1 MSDELSVDPEQLWL
15 AADRLR
21 GSIDSSDYK
30 HVVLGLIFLK
40 YISDAFEA
48 RRISLAE
55 ELASEGIPPAQV
67 ADHLEDRDEYTAEG
81 VFWVPLESRWNSLQ
95 KKAHRHEIASLID
108 DALHQIERENP
119 ELKGK
124 LPRDYARRGLG
135 ADRLGGLLDQ
145 ISNIAVG
152 TDEARTKDVLGRV
165 YEYFLSKFAAAEGKL
180 GGEFFTPSSVVR
192 LLVDMIEPFEG
203 RVYDPCCGSGGMFV
217 QSERFADAH
226 GGSRRAVSI
235 FGQESNPTTWRLAHM
250 NLAIRGIEANLGAQ
264 PADSFIHDL
273 HPDLKG

>member
-21 GSIDSSDYK
+21 GSIDRSDYK

-108 DALHQIERENP
+108 DALDQIERENP
-119 ELKGK
+119 ELRGK

-152 TDEARTKDVLGRV
+152 TDEARAKDVLGRV
-165 YEYFLSKFAAAEGKL
+165 YEYSWKI
-180 GGEFFTPSSVVR
+180 R
-192 LLVDMIEPFEG
+192 RG
-203 RVYDPCCGSGGMFV
+203 RG
-217 QSERFADAH
+217 QA
-226 GGSRRAVSI
+226 RR
-235 FGQESNPTTWRLAHM
+235 
-250 NLAIRGIEANLGAQ
+250 
-264 PADSFIHDL
+264 
-273 HPDLKG
+273 